1 MNTRRNRQAYQNADR
16 NAVVESDSPHAL
28 IAVLFDELLRQMRG
42 FAAEVESEKMRKS
55 DPSEHFTRSLR
66 ILYGLQSS
74 LNFEDGGEIASN
86 LFRLYEYTRQQ
97 LLNSMQTREL
107 AGTHA
112 AIDALENIRDAW
124 REIDRPGTRS

>member
-1 MNTRRNRQAYQNADR
+1 
-16 NAVVESDSPHAL
+16 
-28 IAVLFDELLRQMRG
+28 MRG

-55 DPSEHFTRSLR
+55 DPSEHFTRSLT

>member
-1 MNTRRNRQAYQNADR
+1 MNTRRNRQVYQNADR

-55 DPSEHFTRSLR
+55 DPSEHFTRSLT